1 MFNFNWKKVGIAA
14 GLSLSL
20 VAAGCGSDEDSAS
33 EDTGSSDNGGG
44 DVNYSEAVDY
54 TITGIEPGAGVV
66 KTSEKAV
73 KEYDSLKGWTV
84 QTSSSGAMATALGE
98 AIENE
103 EPIIVTG
110 WQPHWMFSKYD
121 MKYLEDP
128 KGVFGEDETINTMV
142 RKGLKEDMP
151 NAYKFLDQFAWSTE
165 AMNKIMLNIADGAK
179 PADAAAKWV
188 EAHPDK
194 VAEWTKGVEKVDGK
208 EIELVY
214 VEWDSAVAS
223 NYVVKNVLE
232 SLGFAVTV
240 TPIDNAIMWKSVAN
254 GEADATLAAWLPVT
268 HADLYAEYK
277 DQVVNLGKSLSGAN
291 IGLAVP
297 AYMDI
302 DSIEDLKPAE

>member
-1 MFNFNWKKVGIAA
+1 MFNLNWKKAGLVA

-20 VAAGCGSDEDSAS
+20 VAAGC
-33 EDTGSSDNGGG
+33 SSDDESSKDTSSSDKGG
-44 DVNYSEAVDY
+44 DVNYSEEVDY

-73 KEYDSLKGWTV
+73 KKYDSLKGWTV

-121 MKYLEDP
+121 LKYLKDP

-151 NAYKFLDQFAWSTE
+151 NANKLLDQFAWTTE
-165 AMNKIMLNIADGAK
+165 DMNAVMLNIANGSD

-188 EAHPDK
+188 ESNQDK
-194 VAEWTKGVEKVDGK
+194 VSEWTKGVEKVDGK

-223 NYVVKNVLE
+223 NNVVKNVLE
-232 SLGFAVTV
+232 NFGFKVTL

-254 GEADATLAAWLPVT
+254 GEADAMLAGWLPVT
-268 HADLYAEYK
+268 HGDLYAQYK
-277 DQVVNLGKSLSGAN
+277 DQLVNLGESLSGAN

-297 AYMDI
+297 AYMDV
-302 DSIEDLKPAE
+302 DSIKDLKPAE